1 MPIID
6 LRGTSNNEIH
16 TDFHSYALRARL
28 DKANGNHGNQV
39 IWTAPGRSPAIPRGT
54 AAAPSRQGN
63 AALRAEQPAARDGRL
78 ARRGSRPTRP
88 SDPLAVKVRRDKP
101 PLAVDSCW
109 IGSLQ
114 VTDTTTCRTAF
125 PYYAVPRV
133 AAGGPFTHDV
143 MKCQLKPL
151 SPADYAVAFTPDQ
164 WARLQA
170 AFPTGV
176 CDWTKPSV
184 DAQPTVPWLTF
195 AGGPGGQ
202 PLGAAPVSK

>member
-1 MPIID
+1 MPCAPNSPLLVMDDWLSRIEAD
-6 LRGTSNNEIH
+6 TS
-16 TDFHSYALRARL
+16 
-28 DKANGNHGNQV
+28 
-39 IWTAPGRSPAIPRGT
+39 
-54 AAAPSRQGN
+54 
-63 AALRAEQPAARDGRL
+63 
-78 ARRGSRPTRP
+78 

-109 IGSLQ
+109 IGGVQ
-114 VTDTTTCRTAF
+114 VVDTTTCRTAF

-151 SPADYAVAFTPDQ
+151 SPADYAVTFTAEQ

-202 PLGAAPVSK
+202 PLGPAPVSTK